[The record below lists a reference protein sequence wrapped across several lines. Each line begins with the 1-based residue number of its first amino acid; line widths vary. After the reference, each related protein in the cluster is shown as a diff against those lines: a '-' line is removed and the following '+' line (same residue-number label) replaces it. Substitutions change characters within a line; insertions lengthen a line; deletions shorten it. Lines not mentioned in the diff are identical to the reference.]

1 MNLKIRFE
9 KLQGRLCPNI
19 AEGFESGSD
28 PEFIRFLKFARRSAS
43 EVQSELY
50 LALDCGYISQD
61 DQKTTYNL
69 AVEVKRFI
77 NGLINYLK
85 KSHASKKRETKK

>member
-1 MNLKIRFE
+1 MH
-9 KLQGRLCPNI
+9 NI

-28 PEFIRFLKFARRSAS
+28 PEFIRFLKFAHRSAS
-43 EVQSELY
+43 EIQSELY
-50 LALDCGYISQD
+50 LALDRRYISQD

-69 AVEVKRFI
+69 AVEVKRLI

-85 KSHASKKRETKK
+85 KSHASKKKGNKKNNHRIND